1 MHNLVFVM
9 PDCCFLLYLCTIMCA
24 CTHVRNNI
32 ERMRLLKRLDRYL
45 LGAYLQLF
53 AGTFFIC
60 LFIFLM
66 QFTWRYVDEL
76 IGKGL
81 SAEVLGKFFWY
92 AALTLVPMSLPLAI
106 LLAALI
112 TFGNFGERLELL
124 SMKAAGISL
133 TRIFTPILCFVLLV
147 CGASYYFQNK
157 IGPESTK
164 QLASL
169 VWSMKQ
175 KSPELEIPE
184 GRFYNQ
190 IPGYN
195 LYVERKDPK
204 TGMLYGIMIY
214 SNTDGYE
221 DAQIIL
227 ADSGRLQTTADRQ
240 HLMLTLMAGERF
252 RNMQSQGGQM
262 LRANV
267 PYMRETFGQEVDLI
281 PFDGDFSIT
290 DAQLFA
296 GNAQT
301 KDIDAISQGID
312 SLVLKTDSMGRALY
326 AQVRGDYLYR
336 DFSAHGADSL
346 KLVSQVSQQ
355 EPFDSV
361 LSRLSDE
368 KKKSVW
374 QSASGKA
381 RQMIGQYEFRSMVA
395 EGDLHNLRI
404 HNLEWHKKFT
414 LSVACLIF
422 FLIGAPLGAIIRK
435 GGLGFP
441 VVISVLIFI
450 FYYIINVS
458 GEKLAKSGEYAIFF
472 GAWVSSMVLGPLS
485 IFLVYKANAESNVFD
500 MDGYKLFYQRMLKS
514 TKNIWNNQLSVILPR
529 RWRTSA
535 KASS

>member
-1 MHNLVFVM
+1 
-9 PDCCFLLYLCTIMCA
+9 
-24 CTHVRNNI
+24 
-32 ERMRLLKRLDRYL
+32 MRLIKRLDIYL
-45 LGAYLQLF
+45 LRAYLQLF

-81 SAEVLGKFFWY
+81 SGEVLGKFFWY
-92 AALTLVPMSLPLAI
+92 ASLTLVPMSLPLAI

-112 TFGNFGERLELL
+112 TFGNLGERLELL
-124 SMKAAGISL
+124 AMKSAGISL
-133 TRIFTPILCFVLLV
+133 FRIFLPIFMFVLV
-147 CGASYYFQNK
+147 ICGASYYFQNK

-184 GRFYNQ
+184 GRFYSQ

-195 LYVERKDPK
+195 LYVERKDAK

-240 HLMLTLMAGERF
+240 HLMLTLMRGERF

-267 PYMRETFGQEVDLI
+267 PYMRETFVQEVDLI
-281 PFDGDFSIT
+281 PFDGDFSLT

-301 KDIDAISQGID
+301 KDIDDITKSID
-312 SLVLKTDSMGRALY
+312 SLKLVTDSVGRELY
-326 AQVRGDYLYR
+326 AQVKGDYLYR
-336 DFSAHGADSL
+336 GTISGRADSI
-346 KLVSQVSQQ
+346 KMVSAVAEQ

-361 LSRLSDE
+361 VARLDE
-368 KKKSVW
+368 AKRKSAW
-374 QSASGKA
+374 QSASNKT
-381 RQMIGQYEFRSMVA
+381 RQMVNQYEFRAMVA
-395 EGDLHNLRI
+395 EGDLHNLRM

-414 LSVACLIF
+414 LSVSCLIF

-435 GGLGFP
+435 GGLGLP

-458 GEKLAKSGEYAIFF
+458 GEKMAKIGDYDIIF
-472 GAWVSSMVLGPLS
+472 GAWLSSIVLAPLS
-485 IFLVYKANAESNVFD
+485 MFLVYQANAESSVFE
-500 MDGYKLFYQRMLKS
+500 MDGYRLFFQRILKS
-514 TKNIWNNQLSVILPR
+514 TKDIWNKLL
-529 RWRTSA
+529 
-535 KASS
+535 

>member
-1 MHNLVFVM
+1 
-9 PDCCFLLYLCTIMCA
+9 
-24 CTHVRNNI
+24 
-32 ERMRLLKRLDRYL
+32 MRLLKRLDVYL
-45 LGAYLQLF
+45 LRAYLQLF

-81 SAEVLGKFFWY
+81 TAEVLGKFFWY
-92 AALTLVPMSLPLAI
+92 ASLTLVPMSLPLAI

-133 TRIFTPILCFVLLV
+133 LRIFQPIFIFVLLI

-157 IGPESTK
+157 VGPESTK

-195 LYVERKDPK
+195 LYVERKDPQ

-214 SNTDGYE
+214 SNTDGYQ

-227 ADSGRLQTTADRQ
+227 ADSGKLQTTGDRQ
-240 HLMLTLMAGERF
+240 HLMLTLLSGERF
-252 RNMQSQGGQM
+252 RNMQSQGGVSM
-262 LRANV
+262 MRANV
-267 PYMRETFGQEVDLI
+267 PYMRETFGKEVDLI
-281 PFDGDFSIT
+281 PFDGDFNIT

-301 KDIDAISQGID
+301 KDIDAIKQGID
-312 SLVLKTDSMGRALY
+312 SLTFRTDSTGRALY
-326 AQVRGDYLYR
+326 AQNLADNLYR
-336 DFSAHGADSL
+336 GMTAGRKDSL
-346 KLVSQVSQQ
+346 KIVKLVAQQ

-361 LSRLSDE
+361 LVRLNDSQR
-368 KKKSVW
+368 KAVW
-374 QSASGKA
+374 QAAGIKS
-381 RQMIGQYEFRSMVA
+381 RQMVSQLEFRSMVA

-404 HNLEWHKKFT
+404 HNIEWHKKFT

-435 GGLGFP
+435 GGLGMP

-458 GEKLAKSGEYAIFF
+458 GEKMAKNGDYDIFF
-472 GAWVSSMVLGPLS
+472 GAWISSMVLGPLS
-485 IFLVYKANAESNVFD
+485 LWLVYKANAESNVFD
-500 MDGYKLFYQRMLKS
+500 MDGYRLFFQKLLR
-514 TKNIWNNQLSVILPR
+514 LPFLR
-529 RWRTSA
+529 GVARLFGIKTE
-535 KASS
+535 K

>member
-1 MHNLVFVM
+1 MRVCV
-9 PDCCFLLYLCTIMCA
+9 YLDID
-24 CTHVRNNI
+24 
-32 ERMRLLKRLDRYL
+32 MRLLKRLDRYL

-76 IGKGL
+76 VGKGL

-92 AALTLVPMSLPLAI
+92 ATLTLVPMSLPLAI

-133 TRIFTPILCFVLLV
+133 TRIFMPILSFVLLV

-195 LYVERKDPK
+195 LYVDRKDTD

-227 ADSGRLQTTADRQ
+227 ADSGRLQATADRQ
-240 HLMLTLMAGERF
+240 HLKLTLMSGERF
-252 RNMQSQGGQM
+252 RNMQSQGGEM

-267 PYMRETFGQEVDLI
+267 PYMRETFMQEVDLI

-290 DAQLFA
+290 DAQLFS

-301 KDIDAISQGID
+301 KDIDAISHGID
-312 SLVLKTDSMGRALY
+312 SLTFRTDSMGRALY
-326 AQVRGDYLYR
+326 TQVRGDYLYR
-336 DFSAHGADSL
+336 DYAAHGADSL
-346 KLVSQVSQQ
+346 KLVSQVRQQ

-361 LSRLSDE
+361 MSHLSDGMR
-368 KKKSVW
+368 KNVW
-374 QSASGKA
+374 QSANNKA
-381 RQMIGQYEFRSMVA
+381 RQMSGQYEFRQIVA
-395 EGDLHNLRI
+395 ESDLHNLRI

-441 VVISVLIFI
+441 VIISVLIFI

-472 GAWVSSMVLGPLS
+472 GAWISSMVLGPLS

-500 MDGYKLFYQRMLKS
+500 MDGYRLFFAQLK
-514 TKNIWNNQLSVILPR
+514 KHVQLV
-529 RWRTSA
+529 
-535 KASS
+535 ASKVRHPFRSRKVETEIISE

>member
-1 MHNLVFVM
+1 
-9 PDCCFLLYLCTIMCA
+9 
-24 CTHVRNNI
+24 
-32 ERMRLLKRLDRYL
+32 MRLLKRLDVYL
-45 LGAYLQLF
+45 LRAYLQLF

-92 AALTLVPMSLPLAI
+92 ASLTLVPMSLPLAI

-112 TFGNFGERLELL
+112 TFGNLGERLELL
-124 SMKAAGISL
+124 AMKSAGISL
-133 TRIFTPILCFVLLV
+133 FRIFAPIFIFVLTI

-195 LYVERKDPK
+195 LYVQRKDAK

-214 SNTDGYE
+214 SNTDGYQ

-252 RNMQSQGGQM
+252 RNMQSQGGM
-262 LRANV
+262 MMRANV
-267 PYMRETFGQEVDLI
+267 PYMRETFGREVDLI

-290 DAQLFA
+290 DAELFS

-301 KDIDAISQGID
+301 KDIDAITFGID
-312 SLVLKTDSMGRALY
+312 SLNFRTDSLGRELY
-326 AQVRGDYLYR
+326 AQVKGEFLYR
-336 DFSAHGADSL
+336 GSVEGRADSL
-346 KLVSQVSQQ
+346 KLVSALAQQ

-361 LSRLSDE
+361 VARLSDADR
-368 KKKSVW
+368 KAVW
-374 QSASGKA
+374 QSANLKT
-381 RQMIGQYEFRSMVA
+381 RQIIGQYEFRAMVA
-395 EGDLHNLRI
+395 EGDLQNLRI

-458 GEKLAKSGEYAIFF
+458 GEKLAKNGEYDILF
-472 GAWVSSMVLGPLS
+472 GAWLSSIVLAPLS
-485 IFLVYKANAESNVFD
+485 VFLVYKANAESNVFE
-500 MDGYKLFYQRMLKS
+500 MDGYRLFYQRMLKS
-514 TKNIWNNQLSVILPR
+514 TKKIWNKRL
-529 RWRTSA
+529 
-535 KASS
+535 